1 MLSFS
6 LLSHSGLE
14 KKNVTDGMLTAFQIL
29 HAKMPFTPTV
39 TALFSFALLLH
50 QNKGGGEGKREREK
64 KQIEGFLYIF
74 KLELSYVIIFR
85 VKCICQITDFEF
97 VLGIHKTIKNFNP
110 TGNV

>member
-1 MLSFS
+1 MLRM
-6 LLSHSGLE
+6 E
-14 KKNVTDGMLTAFQIL
+14 C
-29 HAKMPFTPTV
+29 
-39 TALFSFALLLH
+39 LLLFKYCMQKCH
-50 QNKGGGEGKREREK
+50 LHPQSLPSPLSPSFYTKTRGVGRGREREKK

-110 TGNV
+110 TGNVWRHGSVTNSA